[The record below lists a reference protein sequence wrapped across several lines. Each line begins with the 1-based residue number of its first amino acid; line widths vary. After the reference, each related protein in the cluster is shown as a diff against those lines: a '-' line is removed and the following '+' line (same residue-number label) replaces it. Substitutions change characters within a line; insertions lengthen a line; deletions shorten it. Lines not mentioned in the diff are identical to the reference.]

1 MTAVLVT
8 GIGELTTQDPAVGTL
23 TDAAVVVDTGRVA
36 WVGPSAHAPTPGRMW
51 SNSRRG
57 ARSWRA

>member
-23 TDAAVVVDTGRVA
+23 ADAAVVVEGGAHRLGD
-36 WVGPSAHAPTPGRMW
+36 VGALLASAIGVLR
-51 SNSRRG
+51 
-57 ARSWRA
+57 